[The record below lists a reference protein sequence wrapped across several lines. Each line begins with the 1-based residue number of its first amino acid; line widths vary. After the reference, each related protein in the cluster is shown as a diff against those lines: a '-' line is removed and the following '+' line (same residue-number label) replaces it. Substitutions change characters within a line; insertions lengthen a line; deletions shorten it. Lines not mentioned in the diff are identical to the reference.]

1 MPATMLL
8 WRSKEPMKFSLYQP
22 EAVNALAVLNMDSY
36 VSASWLIN
44 PDNELEI
51 SLSLGDDFIL
61 ENSDFSILKLDA
73 NNQHIFIN
81 ILELVYSNFNN
92 KGVSSTV
99 LNRLTF
105 LLTLKSIESNPVT
118 LEELSFL
125 GLEDEY
131 NLIYSL
137 FTSIRPNVFVNTNS
151 SELLTKQ
158 DSLLMIRSL
167 IATAPHIEDST
178 SKLFVK
184 HEEGELK
191 LNIDCSNLTSN
202 KHDTEEVNHENIHVL
217 EKLSISIKELS
228 PSYVQP
234 YLGSMFASQI
244 RRTGVTDSLEQTLQV
259 EEDYGKLL
267 FLYY

>member
-1 MPATMLL
+1 MLL
-8 WRSKEPMKFSLYQP
+8 WQDKETMKFSLYQP

-36 VSASWLIN
+36 ISASWLIN

-61 ENSDFSILKLDA
+61 ENSDFSILKLNA

-81 ILELVYSNFNN
+81 ILEMVYTNFMDKGISPTILN
-92 KGVSSTV
+92 K
-99 LNRLTF
+99 LTF

-118 LEELSFL
+118 VEELSYL
-125 GLEDEY
+125 GLEKEY
-131 NLIYSL
+131 DLIHSL
-137 FTSIRPNVFVNTNS
+137 FLSIRPNIFVNTNS
-151 SELLTKQ
+151 LSLLTKQ

-167 IATAPHIEDST
+167 IATAPHIEDNT

-184 HEEGELK
+184 HEQGELK
-191 LNIDCSNLTSN
+191 LNIDCSNLTNS
-202 KHDTEEVNHENIHVL
+202 KHDTEEVNHENIHIL
-217 EKLSISIKELS
+217 EKISVSIKELS

-234 YLGSMFASQI
+234 YLGSIFASQI
-244 RRTGVTDSLEQTLQV
+244 RKTGVSDSLEQTLQI

>member
-1 MPATMLL
+1 
-8 WRSKEPMKFSLYQP
+8 MKFSLYQP

-36 VSASWLIN
+36 ISASWLIN

-81 ILELVYSNFNN
+81 ILEMVYSNFIN
-92 KGVSSTV
+92 KGISSTV

-118 LEELSFL
+118 IEELGYLDLEE
-125 GLEDEY
+125 EY
-131 NLIYSL
+131 DFIHSL
-137 FTSIRPNVFVNTNS
+137 FVSIRPSIFVNTNS
-151 SELLTKQ
+151 LGLLTKQ
-158 DSLLMIRSL
+158 DSLLMVRSL
-167 IATAPHIEDST
+167 LATAPHIEDDT
-178 SKLFVK
+178 NKLFVK
-184 HEEGELK
+184 HDKGELK
-191 LNIDCSNLTSN
+191 LNIDCSNLTNN
-202 KHDTEEVNHENIHVL
+202 KQDTEEVNHENIHIL
-217 EKLSISIKELS
+217 EKLSVSIKELS

-244 RRTGVTDSLEQTLQV
+244 RKTGVSDSLERTLQV